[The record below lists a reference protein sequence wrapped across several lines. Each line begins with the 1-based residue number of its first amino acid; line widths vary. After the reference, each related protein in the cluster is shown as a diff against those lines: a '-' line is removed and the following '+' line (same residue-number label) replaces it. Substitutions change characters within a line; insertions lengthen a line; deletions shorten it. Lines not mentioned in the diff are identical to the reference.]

1 YLVTGRGFNAS
12 SGARQEG
19 EADAAGQKLSNPDP
33 ATNPFLPKIKTL
45 LVEQPARRAIDSL
58 DRLLIR
64 LASSGS

>member
-1 YLVTGRGFNAS
+1 
-12 SGARQEG
+12 
-19 EADAAGQKLSNPDP
+19 
-33 ATNPFLPKIKTL
+33 PFLPKIKTL